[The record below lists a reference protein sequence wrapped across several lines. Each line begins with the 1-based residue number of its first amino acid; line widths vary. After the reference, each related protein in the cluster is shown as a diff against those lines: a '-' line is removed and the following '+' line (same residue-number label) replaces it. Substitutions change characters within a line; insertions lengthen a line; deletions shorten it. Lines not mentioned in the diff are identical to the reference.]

1 MITGS
6 SSFSSCGPQFNRLP
20 KRRRW
25 KKKKLSLQYSTEKKL
40 LWDKAFSVLSLF
52 FKGQTWCR
60 QFFFLRRGGR
70 GSQQGQL
77 IYLMDLGIMHTCT
90 AFDTFIY
97 IHFSSSSSFLIFA
110 ISFTYLYISF
120 GLSIVSIRTI
130 AELPR
135 VLSLHVVM
143 MINYC
148 SWRGNKRHIYIYICN
163 WFCSS
168 ISFILMLLS
177 YYSSYIVAAARKRL
191 EQGLWKARDN
201 SSMIRY
207 WFGNYGLRCCILAAA
222 RQCHKFI
229 YRRRSRS

>member
-148 SWRGNKRHIYIYICN
+148 SWRGNKRHIYIYIYIYVTG
-163 WFCSS
+163 SARLS
-168 ISFILMLLS
+168 LL
-177 YYSSYIVAAARKRL
+177 YWCYSATIVR
-191 EQGLWKARDN
+191 
-201 SSMIRY
+201 I
-207 WFGNYGLRCCILAAA
+207 
-222 RQCHKFI
+222 
-229 YRRRSRS
+229 